1 MYYKYV
7 RVVDRS
13 TYPYRFNAVGILEKF
28 CQQAKGERFFD
39 PNYRGIQEIVSRYAT
54 FGYLTRRK
62 HKTV

>member
-13 TYPYRFNAVGILEKF
+13 TYPYRFSAVGILEKI
-28 CQQAKGERFFD
+28 CQQASREWLFD
-39 PNYRGIQEIVSRYAT
+39 PIYRGIQEIVSRYAT
-54 FGYLTRRK
+54 FSYLTRRK